1 MRRLD
6 QLLANLGYCSRRAA
20 RDFLRTRVVSD
31 RTGTRLLDP
40 SKKVAAAAVLVEGA
54 ALDHPDGLLILMHK
68 PLGRICSHDS
78 SEGPSIYDLLPP
90 RWRERT
96 PQVTSIGRLDKETT
110 GLLLLTDQSAL
121 VHRLTSPRHHVPKRY
136 LVTVDRD
143 LPPHLDV
150 IFSAGT
156 LLLEGEKDPCEP
168 ARYEARGPR
177 EAAVTLTEGRYHQVR
192 RMFAAAAGATVTA
205 LHRESFGDL
214 TLGALAHG
222 QWQTLP
228 LDTFGALTP

>member
-20 RDFLRTRVVSD
+20 RDFLRTHGVSD
-31 RTGTRLLDP
+31 RNGARLLDP
-40 SKKVAAAAVLVEGA
+40 SKKVEASAVLVDDA
-54 ALDHPDGLLILMHK
+54 PLDHPDGLLILMHK

-78 SEGPSIYDLLPP
+78 SGGPSIYDLLPP

-110 GLLLLTDQSAL
+110 GVLLLTDQSAL

-143 LPPHLDV
+143 LPPNLDV

-168 ARYEARGPR
+168 AIYETRGPR
-177 EAAVTLTEGRYHQVR
+177 EAAVTLTQGRYHQVR
-192 RMFAAAAGATVTA
+192 RMFAAAAGVTVTS

-214 TLGALAHG
+214 TLGGLALG
-222 QWQTLP
+222 QWLVLP
-228 LDTFGALTP
+228 LETLGPPVP